1 MPTRIEGNLA
11 WIGQRPWAFYKLV
24 PYSYEPLSD
33 AEKEAQFV
41 QAERFF
47 RHIQE
52 ADYHVYMWVVRR
64 RFDWQKYLHDLAES
78 AEPRFREAAHEVTG
92 YWARTIYGSHAL
104 PDYDTIIA
112 LELPLPIARK
122 YRFLTQTFGIPT
134 RWVEQMMGLG
144 GKSIFREEREGAR
157 IRERNLSNRIN
168 DLVPAVPLEPAEIAD
183 FYRHHFWRGF
193 NMKGLPEK
201 LRRVWPKGEQD
212 YTWLSEGLVID
223 RLRHVELVQGE
234 EKRYVAFVSMASV
247 PDELMIPG
255 HELFYRMIAQRF
267 PVESMIRW
275 KHIAPKQAMRIVQRK
290 KLDVKDAAGHVAEV
304 DDVPLSVLEKQEAA
318 TALELHMQHTRPP
331 LLESRVT
338 FCVEAE
344 SEEELNDYTETII
357 DILDDFGFVG
367 ARPTGEQVQLFEGW
381 LPSSQWTGYGYRLQL
396 LPQVAGAITM
406 PGASSILGDP
416 NGIPVGFS
424 GRGSV
429 VKLDLARGPQM
440 NKSASVVVTG
450 TLGSGKSFTLN
461 TLLYYA
467 ALIWGARIFI
477 VDPKGERSHWPGS
490 LPGLEDQIRLL
501 VLDGRKNPGALDP
514 FRLMDDKGSAAEIA
528 VSILSQLLQTKNRE
542 EELILLEA
550 AKQTRQSKNPS
561 MAELLRVI
569 QELPDDKSVGKWLQQ
584 VADLPLGQLIFGEWK
599 SDQSPLPD
607 SGMVILQ
614 LANLTLPQDGKK
626 AENLRERA
634 SVAVMTATAILAE
647 SFILHGKG
655 GFRLAALDEAW
666 TWLRSAEG
674 KALADRLERAGRSSN
689 AGIWIS
695 TQNPSDVSH
704 DLLNNV
710 SSYICLGTNS
720 DKETELAISALGLQP
735 TDELRKML
743 QVRVSMGQDEDG
755 RERTSGRGFLRD
767 LDGRAGYLEFYT
779 PHPLLRQIFNTTPEA
794 VGASK
799 VKSVGGK

>member
-11 WIGQRPWAFYKLV
+11 WIDQRPWAFYKLV
-24 PYSYEPLSD
+24 PYSYEPLSE
-33 AEKEAQFV
+33 AEKEAQFA
-41 QAERFF
+41 QSERFF

-52 ADYHVYMWVVRR
+52 ADYHVYMWQVRR
-64 RFDWQKYLHDLAES
+64 RFDWERYLSDLAES
-78 AEPRFREAAHEVTG
+78 AQAPFRAAADEVTG
-92 YWARTIYGSHAL
+92 YWAETIYGSHAL

-112 LELPLPIARK
+112 LELPFQIVRK

-144 GKSIFREEREGAR
+144 GKSIFREEREGAQ
-157 IRERNLSNRIN
+157 IRERNLLNRVN
-168 DLVPAVPLEPAEIAD
+168 NLLPAVPLDAVEVAD

-201 LRRVWPKGEQD
+201 LRRLWPKGEQD
-212 YTWLSEGLVID
+212 HTWLSEGLVID
-223 RLRHVELVQGE
+223 RLRHLELVQGE
-234 EKRYVAFVSMASV
+234 EKQYVAFVTMASV
-247 PDELMIPG
+247 PDELTIPG
-255 HELFYRMIAQRF
+255 QELFYRMLTQRF
-267 PVESMIRW
+267 PVESMVRW
-275 KHIAPKQAMRIVQRK
+275 KHIAPKQAMRIVKKK

-304 DDVPLSVLEKQEAA
+304 DDVPLSVLEKQEVA

-331 LLESRVT
+331 LLDSRVA

-344 SEEELNDYTETII
+344 SEEELQDYTETII
-357 DILDDFGFVG
+357 DLLDDFGFVG
-367 ARPTGEQVQLFEGW
+367 ARPTGEQVQLFESW
-381 LPSSQWTGYGYRLQL
+381 LPSSKWTGYGYKLQL
-396 LPQVAGAITM
+396 LPQVAGAMTM

-424 GRGSV
+424 GRGGV

-440 NKSASVVVTG
+440 NKSASVVLTG

-477 VDPKGERSHWPGS
+477 VDPKSERSHWPGV
-490 LPGLEDQIRLL
+490 LPGLENQIRTI
-501 VLDGRKNPGALDP
+501 VLDGRRNPGALDP
-514 FRLMDDKGSAAEIA
+514 FRLMEDKASAAEVS
-528 VSILSQLLQTKNRE
+528 VSILSQLLQMQHRE

-550 AKQTRQSKNPS
+550 AKQTRELKNPS
-561 MAELLRVI
+561 MADLLRIV
-569 QELPDDKSVGKWLQQ
+569 QALPDDKSVGKWLQQ
-584 VADLPLGQLIFGEWK
+584 VADLPLGQLIFGTWNNE
-599 SDQSPLPD
+599 QSPLPD

-695 TQNPSDVSH
+695 TQNPSDVSP

-710 SSYICLGTNS
+710 SSYICLGTNN

-735 TDELRKML
+735 TDDLKKSL

-767 LDGRAGYLEFYT
+767 LDGRAGFLEFYT
-779 PHPLLRQIFNTTPEA
+779 PHPVLRKVFNTTPEA
-794 VGASK
+794 VEASK
-799 VKSVGGK
+799 VKAVGGK